1 MIQRIQS
8 VYLMIAFLF
17 SGINALLFNE
27 ELIQGEFFYILGLI
41 ISSCLF
47 SLLAI
52 FLFKRRTFQ
61 MKLNLLNLLLNLLII
76 GLLIY
81 HLLDL
86 SKRIYFSEESIEFIV
101 TFILSAMVIV
111 LLWLSNRAI
120 KKDDRLLKSVDR
132 IR

>member
-8 VYLMIAFLF
+8 IYLTIAFLL
-17 SGINALLFNE
+17 SGISTFLFNE
-27 ELIQGEFFYILGLI
+27 ELIQAGLFYILGLI
-41 ISSCLF
+41 TSSCLF

-61 MKLNLLNLLLNLLII
+61 MKLNQLNLLLNLSII

-81 HLLDL
+81 HLLNL
-86 SKRIYFSEESIEFIV
+86 TKKNYLSEESIEFVV
-101 TFILSAMVIV
+101 TLILSVMIIV
-111 LLWLSNRAI
+111 LLWFSNRAI